1 MRQRPRSGGSSG
13 GQAGG
18 RRQPIPPSP
27 PGWLPRVL
35 DGVYRRWVGREAY
48 DLMQAALSELHQK
61 GPEDGRTVL
70 VAPFLRGRPGSYD
83 LHRAFRVS
91 PEEVVNLDPD

>member
-1 MRQRPRSGGSSG
+1 M
-13 GQAGG
+13 
-18 RRQPIPPSP
+18 
-27 PGWLPRVL
+27 
-35 DGVYRRWVGREAY
+35 GREAY

-61 GPEDGRTVL
+61 GPEDWRTVL

-91 PEEVVNLDPD
+91 PEEVVNLDPDMWLAIRLVGQSGSCME